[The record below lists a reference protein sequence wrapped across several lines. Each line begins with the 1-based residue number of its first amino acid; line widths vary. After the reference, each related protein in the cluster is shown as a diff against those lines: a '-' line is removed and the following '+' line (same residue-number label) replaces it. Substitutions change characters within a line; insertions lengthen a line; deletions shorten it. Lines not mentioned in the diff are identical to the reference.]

1 MSAQW
6 TKALGGAD
14 WRSLR
19 ASWLG
24 DEDALSTPPSSSTHD
39 ESHQRLSPRSFS
51 QSLAIIAGSSC
62 WCLSRNSLG
71 PAFHSASPHPSFA
84 ERRRSTTSIMNLVSY
99 SDSGSEDE
107 SAPDPPKP
115 SASFHKLI
123 DRSTHKIRVS
133 LPSETPTEPERAAKR
148 QRTNGGPFAGLS
160 SLLPAPKNSSTL
172 SSNTGRGRGNRP
184 SLKTGATPAFA
195 RAGEESAQPTVATQ
209 LDAAE
214 VKLVGRATV
223 FKPLSV
229 ARKPAKNPAKAK
241 TVASRPEAPL
251 EPPPERPKVSLFSM
265 GVENTDAAMPDELA
279 IPAQADEQESG
290 QGDQTPAPAA
300 PQTLSSVA
308 SELQLDEATRRQLFG
323 RQGDEQIKLVNFNT
337 DQEYTANEVLR
348 ASGDTAQHNPLRAIQ
363 PGKHSLR
370 QLINAAA
377 TQKDALE
384 ESWAA
389 GKRNKKE
396 AGNRY
401 GW

>member
-1 MSAQW
+1 
-6 TKALGGAD
+6 
-14 WRSLR
+14 
-19 ASWLG
+19 
-24 DEDALSTPPSSSTHD
+24 
-39 ESHQRLSPRSFS
+39 
-51 QSLAIIAGSSC
+51 
-62 WCLSRNSLG
+62 
-71 PAFHSASPHPSFA
+71 
-84 ERRRSTTSIMNLVSY
+84 MNLVSY

-107 SAPDPPKP
+107 SVPDPPKP
-115 SASFHKLI
+115 STFQKLI
-123 DRSTHKIRVS
+123 NRSTHKIRVD
-133 LPSETPTEPERAAKR
+133 LPTETPTEPERAAKR
-148 QRTNGGPFAGLS
+148 QRTNGGAFSGLS
-160 SLLPAPKNSSTL
+160 SLLPAPKNSGAM
-172 SSNTGRGRGNRP
+172 SSKTDRGTGSKP
-184 SLKTGATPAFA
+184 SFKTGATPAFA

-209 LDAAE
+209 LDASE
-214 VKLVGRATV
+214 VKLVGKATV

-229 ARKPAKNPAKAK
+229 ARKTAKKPAKAR
-241 TVASRPEAPL
+241 TIASRPEAPL
-251 EPPPERPKVSLFSM
+251 EPPPERPKVSLFSI
-265 GVENTDAAMPDELA
+265 GVDNTDAATPDELA
-279 IPAQADEQESG
+279 PPAQAQEENKEE
-290 QGDQTPAPAA
+290 DHTPAPAA

-308 SELQLDEATRRQLFG
+308 LELQLDEATRRQLFG

-348 ASGDTAQHNPLRAIQ
+348 ASGETAQHNPLRAIQ